1 MTGRRVLEALRFPV
15 VPSASPRDVRARRW
29 ALGWGILLLIL
40 TSWPKPPNLPFVTET
55 RDLDKLFHGVLY
67 AVEAFLL
74 YRAVRWPGKAGF
86 SAGRVLTIVGAMAV
100 WAVADEVHQG
110 WIPGRSVEGRDVIAD
125 VGGAAAG
132 AVLGTVRRRR
142 S

>member
-1 MTGRRVLEALRFPV
+1 
-15 VPSASPRDVRARRW
+15 VRARRW

-40 TSWPKPPNLPFVTET
+40 TSWPKPPILPFVTET

-67 AVEAFLL
+67 AVQAFLL
-74 YRAVRWPGKAGF
+74 YRAVRWPGRAGF

-100 WAVADEVHQG
+100 WAVADEVHQV
-110 WIPGRSVEGRDVIAD
+110 WIPGRSLEGRDVIAD

-132 AVLGTVRRRR
+132 AVLAAARRRLR
-142 S
+142 RRVTGDR